1 MEIAICK
8 TQKYMYYG
16 ERNDTVEKEG
26 WGIVYDEEGGK
37 MVLEGIWS
45 KGILI
50 EVIRCF
56 VGDTMTEWKRNEKD
70 SLDPLK
76 RIPLQ
81 VGGLC
86 FNEDIETFAREG
98 KGCLID
104 GETGIATTPVCE
116 WKDGKEASG
125 MDLYDE

>member
-1 MEIAICK
+1 MSWCSFKNMIEYYNVTYLVNSKRGPRMEIAICK

-70 SLDPLK
+70 SLYPLK
-76 RIPLQ
+76 RIPL
-81 VGGLC
+81 
-86 FNEDIETFAREG
+86 
-98 KGCLID
+98 
-104 GETGIATTPVCE
+104 
-116 WKDGKEASG
+116 
-125 MDLYDE
+125 